1 MTGLGGLAAVV
12 ADWPSWPE
20 MSGLARVWKGKELVA
35 NKRAQLGK
43 GRHVLHSIRVGDN
56 SSDIDH
62 LVVWPA
68 GVFS

>member
-1 MTGLGGLAAVV
+1 
-12 ADWPSWPE
+12 